1 MPCRRLVLHAP
12 LYTNIVYR
20 KPGPFRGNLDKNAK
34 NWLEQG
40 ALAIFWRFLT
50 PGNKWCFDWSW
61 LQTIY
66 PIPIFDIL
74 FPFPVT
80 QSQSQWL
87 KSHFPRAKPANPSS
101 HFTPSGPS
109 FVYVIVKPTVTPRS
123 DKSSFLH
130 RSPFLQTF
138 FCNLQNQLSS
148 RAIGLRDSQWGKAT
162 KLDRFQDVF
171 AFSLSM
177 EQCRSISVDRSQTTS
192 WSDPGW
198 IDPRSISKK
207 CERSHSARIKAWSI
221 WDQSSPTLGTRGF
234 FSRATRSWS
243 RRPEAN
249 TSSGH
254 FLILDRNRKP
264 RMKSLWNPG

>member
-1 MPCRRLVLHAP
+1 MLSWNRRLPQVAIRALFSTVLLFCRHFFATCK
-12 LYTNIVYR
+12 TNIPHVR
-20 KPGPFRGNLDKNAK
+20 
-34 NWLEQG
+34 
-40 ALAIFWRFLT
+40 LA
-50 PGNKWCFDWSW
+50 
-61 LQTIY
+61 
-66 PIPIFDIL
+66 
-74 FPFPVT
+74 
-80 QSQSQWL
+80 
-87 KSHFPRAKPANPSS
+87 
-101 HFTPSGPS
+101 
-109 FVYVIVKPTVTPRS
+109 YV
-123 DKSSFLH
+123 
-130 RSPFLQTF
+130 
-138 FCNLQNQLSS
+138 
-148 RAIGLRDSQWGKAT
+148 RDSQWGKAT

-198 IDPRSISKK
+198 IDPRLISKK

-221 WDQSSPTLGTRGF
+221 WDRYSPTLGTRGF